1 MNNFPSMMFF
11 IGELHREKMML
22 NDFED
27 VNRILDELAEQGI
40 VEPVVEPI
48 DEDTC
53 HPLDWAE
60 VVGVDIF
67 DEVYADA
74 VEMIDE
80 HGETWLVR

>member
-1 MNNFPSMMFF
+1 MNHFPTMMAF

-22 NDFED
+22 NDFEN

-40 VEPVVEPI
+40 VEPI
-48 DEDTC
+48 DEETC

>member
-1 MNNFPSMMFF
+1 MNNFPTMMAF

-48 DEDTC
+48 DDPSIQTDFY
-53 HPLDWAE
+53 DWAE
-60 VVGVDIF
+60 VVGLSEEIEPD
-67 DEVYADA
+67 
-74 VEMIDE
+74 VE
-80 HGETWLVR
+80 WV